1 MKKNYFQII
10 AVLGFM
16 LLTGGTLLHNDHHI
30 DEPRVIQVTALA
42 NGYDPAKITLKKGE
56 TVKLV
61 VTRKTDSMCAA
72 KIKFPDFGIATT
84 DLPKDKPVTFTI
96 KADKKG
102 TFKFTCGM
110 NMLKGT
116 IVVSEK

>member
-1 MKKNYFQII
+1 MKII
-10 AVLGFM
+10 NLYLGLILGSLF
-16 LLTGGTLLHNDHHI
+16 LTGGVFLHNNHI
-30 DEPRVIQVTALA
+30 DEPRIIQVTALA

-72 KIKFPDFGIATT
+72 KIKFPDFGIPTT